1 MGPVIQ
7 EEPFTSMPSHYATH
21 YRSLPVTT
29 APVNFTNPFVTSSA
43 SILEPSVPAYD
54 IPRSESSLASH
65 SRRYSGSGSASYNP
79 SIGYPT
85 VSLPASSRH
94 MSSPALFTQPE
105 MPHMNDH
112 TSYRTEH
119 PTSTSSGT
127 SPTNTSFAPQVSAY
141 QHFLSVPYTQ
151 NRNTYNVGAD
161 RRLSQPSL
169 PSQGFGSPLQRPR
182 QLSMYN
188 WPPATSGASSTYYST
203 SLPEEMS
210 QELEASRGMLAMASQ
225 NGMRVSRG
233 SHDSAYYTSG
243 GHHSAASSISNSSS
257 GYMHESYPSTADL
270 SSPEYHHD
278 MSRSLPQPNTYISST
293 GEDARSMMHRFNS
306 RPPSNSKKNHVCRI
320 CGKTF
325 ARPSSL
331 TTHTYSHTGQKPFN
345 CEHEGCGK
353 KFNVVSN
360 LRRHYKVHKT
370 SKK

>member
-1 MGPVIQ
+1 MSLGPVIQ
-7 EEPFTSMPSHYATH
+7 EEPFTSIQHYPTH
-21 YRSLPVTT
+21 YRTLPVTT

-43 SILEPSVPAYD
+43 SILEPSVPAYQD
-54 IPRSESSLASH
+54 VPRTTDALSGH
-65 SRRYSGSGSASYNP
+65 SRRYSGSGSYQPIA
-79 SIGYPT
+79 YPT

-105 MPHMNDH
+105 LSHMNDH
-112 TSYRTEH
+112 TSYRSEQ

-141 QHFLSVPYTQ
+141 QHFLSVPYNQ
-151 NRNTYNVGAD
+151 NRSYQVGGD

-169 PSQGFGSPLQRPR
+169 PSQGFGSPIPPRPR

-188 WPPATSGASSTYYST
+188 WPATSGTTQSYYAT
-203 SLPEEMS
+203 SVPTELSEEM
-210 QELEASRGMLAMASQ
+210 EASRGMLAMASQ

-243 GHHSAASSISNSSS
+243 GHHSAASSISNSS
-257 GYMHESYPSTADL
+257 GYMPEYGSTADL
-270 SSPEYHHD
+270 SSPEYHD
-278 MSRSLPQPNTYISST
+278 MSRSLPQPSSYIGST

-331 TTHTYSHTGQKPFN
+331 TTHTYSHTGQKPFK
-345 CEHEGCGK
+345 CEQEGCGK

-370 SKK
+370 KK